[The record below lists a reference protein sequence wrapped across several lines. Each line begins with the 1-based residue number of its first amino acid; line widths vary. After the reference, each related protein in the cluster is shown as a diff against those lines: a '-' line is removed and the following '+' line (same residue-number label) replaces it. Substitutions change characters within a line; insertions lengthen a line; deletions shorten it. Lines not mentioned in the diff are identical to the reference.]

1 MNLTNILPLDK
12 DGKFNFFGFSF
23 YTDDLLIIAILF
35 LLYSQKVDDKF
46 IYIALIL
53 LLIN

>member
-1 MNLTNILPLDK
+1 MNLSSFLPLDK
-12 DGKFNFFGFSF
+12 DGKFNIFGFSL

-35 LLYSQKVDDKF
+35 LLYSQKVNDKF